1 MCGKT
6 EIDLH
11 KNLVHVVKC
20 SDDTFGDILK
30 LNEHVKEMHVVSES
44 TDPLSSEEH
53 VRPAIEF
60 FLDKSE
66 RESCESCGKETVKK
80 NIKKTTLKSIRRHRA

>member
-11 KNLVHVVKC
+11 TNLVDVVKC
-20 SDDTFGDILK
+20 SDDTFGDVLK
-30 LNEHVKEMHVVSES
+30 LNVHVKEMHVVSELLDLDEISES
-44 TDPLSSEEH
+44 TDPLASEEH

-66 RESCESCGKETVKK
+66 HESCEICGKENCKR
-80 NIKKTTLKSIRRHRA
+80 NIL